1 MIMMKNNKRQATF
14 LIVGCV
20 ALLGLSSCH
29 VLNPY
34 RTPAMDT
41 TELYRE
47 MTSSDSTSIAD
58 IPWREFFTD
67 QNLADLIDTALVN
80 NADLQIAVSNIR
92 KARAELRRTRA
103 AFFPSLSA
111 GATVNHTSV
120 SDGDKALNKSSNN
133 VNVGLSAT
141 WDLDVWGKLNRQSR
155 AQYARFLKSGS
166 YKDMV
171 QSGLIANIADTYYSL
186 LALDQQLDIT
196 NESILLLEK
205 NVETMEA
212 LKEAGRQNAA
222 AIEQSRTLL
231 LKTRMNAI
239 DIENSIRQLENT
251 INLLVGKKPG
261 VVDRSQLESQ
271 SLPDQLKTGVPAQ
284 LLARRPDV
292 RQAELDFRVAFE
304 LKNVAQASFYP
315 SVTLSSGTLGYSG
328 SGFSNLFDVDKLVL
342 NLVGGLTQPI
352 FAKGQLRA
360 NLALAK
366 EDQYQALVAFENAL
380 LKAGKEISDILYSY
394 ETVARKTQLRE
405 EQISSARKS
414 VEYTEELLT
423 ANEVDYTAVLNA
435 QQEYLSA
442 RLSQVSERLT
452 QLQCTVD
459 LYNALGGG
467 TR

>member
-1 MIMMKNNKRQATF
+1 MIMMRNNKRRATL

-34 RTPAMDT
+34 RSPVMDT
-41 TELYRE
+41 SELYRE
-47 MTSSDSTSIAD
+47 MVSSDTTTIAD
-58 IPWREFFTD
+58 IPWRDFFTD
-67 QNLADLIDTALVN
+67 QYLARLIDTALVN

-92 KARAELRRTRA
+92 KARTELRRTRA
-103 AFFPSLSA
+103 AYFPSLSA
-111 GATVNHTSV
+111 GATVNHTAV
-120 SDGDKALNKSSNN
+120 SDGDKALNRTTNN
-133 VNVGLSAT
+133 VNIGLSAN

-155 AQYARFLKSGS
+155 AQYARFLKSQT

-171 QSGLIANIADTYYSL
+171 QSGLIANIADAYYSL

-196 NESILLLEK
+196 NESIVLLERS
-205 NVETMEA
+205 VETMEA

-231 LKTRMNAI
+231 LKTKMNAI

-251 INLLVGKKPG
+251 INLLTGKKPG
-261 VVDRSQLESQ
+261 LVDRSRLEAQ
-271 SLPDQLKTGVPAQ
+271 SLPTQLEAGVPAQ

-292 RQAELDFRVAFE
+292 KQAELDFRIAFE

-315 SVTLSSGTLGYSG
+315 SVTLSSSTLGYSG
-328 SGFSNLFDVDKLVL
+328 FGLSDLFNVDNLVL

-366 EDQYQALVAFENAL
+366 EDQYQALVAFENSL
-380 LKAGKEISDILYSY
+380 LNAGKEVSDILYSY
-394 ETVARKTQLRE
+394 ETVARKTALRE
-405 EQISSARKS
+405 EQIVSAQKS
-414 VEYTEELLT
+414 VEYTEELLS

-452 QLQCTVD
+452 QLQCAVD

-467 TR
+467 AQ